1 MALDVTGL
9 RHDDNA
15 EIERETEEERERNG
29 RMWGRKSVKSVKSES
44 GEQTSLY

>member
-15 EIERETEEERERNG
+15 EIERETEEERERETDECG
-29 RMWGRKSVKSVKSES
+29 
-44 GEQTSLY
+44 GEKV